1 MLLVACAP
9 LQPHPVAIRVV
20 GEGADDL
27 VAAHARVGVARA
39 PERAL
44 WIGAPE
50 PWRAARERL
59 GGELSEADLAPRDWY
74 DEVLVVVPLPAGSL
88 PSAVV
93 VGTEEGVDVVTVD
106 VAAAAAQASPDARS
120 VSLLRVRRSGR
131 QLAAVVRDQQRG
143 SEQTVGVFLPR

>member
-9 LQPHPVAIRVV
+9 LQPRPVAIRVV
-20 GEGADDL
+20 GEGAGDL
-27 VAAHARVGVARA
+27 VAAHACLGVARA

-50 PWRAARERL
+50 NWRAARERL
-59 GGELSEADLAPRDWY
+59 GGELSEAELAPLDWY
-74 DEVLVVVPLPAGSL
+74 DEVLVVIPLPAGSL

-106 VAAAAAQASPDARS
+106 VAAVPASSGARS
-120 VSLLRVRRSGR
+120 VSLLRIRRSGR